1 MTKKISTKNLAFA
14 ILMGSIG
21 LVMQATIP
29 GIPLGVGGAKLELA
43 DIPVVLGASI
53 TGPVGGM
60 ICGFLYGVTS
70 PAFWALVPSMMC
82 ILTLLG
88 YLTRNR
94 SDSFSISLAII
105 ASRVII
111 GPLLS
116 GILFNWLVFTSAALI
131 DVWILCLVYALPG
144 AILSIAIYTLIQN
157 KIPKLFSTVNDKK
170 S

>member
-1 MTKKISTKNLAFA
+1 MTKMIATKKLTFA
-14 ILMGSIG
+14 IIMGTIG

-29 GIPLGVGGAKLELA
+29 GIPIGVGGAKLELA

-53 TGPVGGM
+53 TGPIGGM

-70 PAFWALVPSMMC
+70 PAFWALIPSMMC

-88 YLTRNR
+88 YITRKK
-94 SDSFSISLAII
+94 SDSFSISLAITG
-105 ASRVII
+105 SRILI

-116 GILFNWLVFTSAALI
+116 AVLFNLLVFTSSPFI
-131 DVWILCLVYALPG
+131 DVWILCFVYAFPG
-144 AILSIAIYTLIQN
+144 AILSICIYTLIQK
-157 KIPKLFSTVNDKK
+157 KIPKLLSTINDKN